1 MSLYDITPNRVAQT
15 IKHLEKMIMN
25 EQSMTIRWEKNAD
38 GSTDIS
44 VNGAEDGQTLFR
56 EAFLSLDRL
65 PSLHDITERETSG
78 ESAGKSATIALLN
91 SLIGIIRKSNK
102 MSGCIV
108 TEQERNMKFP
118 LTDLVHI
125 RRFAQIVGIEID
137 ERKFRN
143 VREFREYFEKLIREK
158 VGKEDW

>member
-1 MSLYDITPNRVAQT
+1 
-15 IKHLEKMIMN
+15 MN
-25 EQSMTIRWEKNAD
+25 ESSITIRWEKNTD
-38 GSTDIS
+38 GGIDIS
-44 VNGAEDGQTLFR
+44 VSGDINYQTLFR
-56 EAFLSLDRL
+56 EAFLSLDNM
-65 PSLHDITERETSG
+65 PPLHDITERETSG
-78 ESAGKSATIALLN
+78 ESAGKSATVALLS

-118 LTDLVHI
+118 LTDLITI

-143 VREFREYFEKLIREK
+143 RREFQMYFQSLLKGYI
-158 VGKEDW
+158 GKEVYR

>member
-1 MSLYDITPNRVAQT
+1 
-15 IKHLEKMIMN
+15 MN
-25 EQSMTIRWEKNAD
+25 ESSITIRWEKNAD
-38 GSTDIS
+38 GGIDIS

-56 EAFLSLDRL
+56 ETFLSVDRL
-65 PSLHDITERETSG
+65 PMVHDITERETSG
-78 ESAGKSATIALLN
+78 DSAGNSATVAFLS

-118 LTDLVHI
+118 LTDLITI

-143 VREFREYFEKLIREK
+143 VREFREYFGRLIKEKI
-158 VGKEDW
+158 GKEDW

>member
-1 MSLYDITPNRVAQT
+1 
-15 IKHLEKMIMN
+15 MN
-25 EQSMTIRWEKNAD
+25 ESSITIRWEKNAD
-38 GSTDIS
+38 GGIDIS

-65 PSLHDITERETSG
+65 PSLHDIT
-78 ESAGKSATIALLN
+78 IALLN
-91 SLIGIIRKSNK
+91 SLITPIRNSNK

-108 TEQERNMKFP
+108 TERERNMKFP

>member
-1 MSLYDITPNRVAQT
+1 
-15 IKHLEKMIMN
+15 MN
-25 EQSMTIRWEKNAD
+25 ESSITIRWEKNAD

-44 VNGAEDGQTLFR
+44 VNGDKDYQTHFR

-65 PSLHDITERETSG
+65 PSLYDITERETSG
-78 ESAGKSATIALLN
+78 ESAGNSATVALLS

-102 MSGCIV
+102 ISGCIV

-137 ERKFRN
+137 ERKFCN
-143 VREFREYFEKLIREK
+143 VREFREYFGRLIREK
-158 VGKEDW
+158 VGKAD

>member
-1 MSLYDITPNRVAQT
+1 
-15 IKHLEKMIMN
+15 MN
-25 EQSMTIRWEKNAD
+25 EQSITIRWEKNAD
-38 GSTDIS
+38 GGTDIS
-44 VNGAEDGQTLFR
+44 VSGEKEGQTLFR

-118 LTDLVHI
+118 LTDLITI

-143 VREFREYFEKLIREK
+143 RREFQMYFQSLL
-158 VGKEDW
+158 KEGER

>member
-1 MSLYDITPNRVAQT
+1 
-15 IKHLEKMIMN
+15 MN
-25 EQSMTIRWEKNAD
+25 ESSIIIRWEKNAD
-38 GSTDIS
+38 GGTDIS
-44 VNGAEDGQTLFR
+44 VSGAEEGQTLFR

-65 PSLHDITERETSG
+65 PSLHDITKRETSG
-78 ESAGKSATIALLN
+78 ESAGNSATVALLS

-102 MSGCIV
+102 MSGRIV

-118 LTDLVHI
+118 LTDLIHI

-143 VREFREYFEKLIREK
+143 VREFREYFGRLIREK
-158 VGKEDW
+158 IGKEDW